1 MTRLSFR
8 HLLPLLFLQAQAVS
22 AAAQQPPAAGWRLV
36 YAVDSAGRP
45 TQGEKEGL
53 LAAIRAGQ
61 PVRVGWALTWRLQD
75 GTTGRLEHAAEASFL
90 TIHHGEVFA
99 QLAPILG
106 QTPSARD
113 PVVSFRTEGGRLW
126 YGLLDTTG
134 RLLSYFS
141 GGSPPQTTR
150 LATYWYVQGGT

>member
-8 HLLPLLFLQAQAVS
+8 RFLPLLFLHALVAS
-22 AAAQQPPAAGWRLV
+22 AAGQQSSASGWRLV

-45 TQGEKEGL
+45 TQGEKEEL

-61 PVRVGWALTWRLQD
+61 PVRVGWGLTWRLQD
-75 GTTGRLEHAAEASFL
+75 GTTGQLEHAAEASFL
-90 TIHHGEVFA
+90 TIHQGEVFA

-106 QTPSARD
+106 QTPSARE
-113 PVVSFRTEGGRLW
+113 PVVSFRTEGGQLW

-134 RLLSYFS
+134 RLVSYFS

-150 LATYWYVQGGT
+150 LATYWYVQRGT

>member
-1 MTRLSFR
+1 MNRLSSR
-8 HLLPLLFLQAQAVS
+8 HLLSLLFLPALAASV
-22 AAAQQPPAAGWRLV
+22 AAQQSPAGGWRLV

-45 TQGEKEGL
+45 TQGEKAGL

-61 PVRVGWALTWRLQD
+61 PVRVGWGLTWRLQD

-90 TIHHGEVFA
+90 TIHQGEVFA

-106 QTPSARD
+106 QTPSARE
-113 PVVSFRTEGGRLW
+113 PVVSFRTEGSQLW

-141 GGSPPQTTR
+141 GGSPPQTVR
-150 LATYWYVQGGT
+150 LATYWYVQAGT